1 MLEPNKPF
9 RRWFHEHSFGGT
21 CWTGTGVVEGLGIIA
36 SGSGPDVVASLRI
49 RTNLGSWMTCLKCK
63 YFTNLTLLKLFSF
76 PRFVFFFQVPAAF
89 WGCSPFRGILFSRR
103 HSFVSLLPRMLFFQ
117 CGLVEQGFYSPFKYS
132 ITLDLRVKTGSLH
145 PYIID
150 MINIH

>member
-1 MLEPNKPF
+1 MLDRDRSCRGVGDHCF
-9 RRWFHEHSFGGT
+9 RVGT
-21 CWTGTGVVEGLGIIA
+21 RCCG
-36 SGSGPDVVASLRI
+36 SLRI

-76 PRFVFFFQVPAAF
+76 PRFVFFFRFQRLSGDAVLFEAF
-89 WGCSPFRGILFSRR
+89 FFSRR